1 MVHDTHAPPNPPEPA
16 KAVTG
21 APLQDWSQLDP
32 KRWLALAVI
41 LIAAFMDL
49 LDATIVNVAI
59 PSMQDNLHARYSDI
73 EWIVAAYALA
83 FAALLITG
91 GRLGDIFGRKL
102 VFMTGVLGF
111 TVASVLCGL
120 SQTPGELIGARF
132 LQGAMAGLMVPQ
144 VLSIIH
150 VSFPPA
156 ERGKV
161 FGMFG
166 GIVGSASVF
175 GPILGGLLV
184 QWNVHNLHWRPIF
197 LVNLPVGLLA
207 LIPAYF
213 VIRESKSPSAPR
225 LDLFGMVLAIAAVVL
240 IVYPLTEGRSDGWPL
255 SGYLMMAA
263 AAPVLH
269 VFVLYE
275 RRRTARVGSP
285 LVVLSLFRQRSFDAG
300 LSVWLIFNVALSGFF
315 LVWTL
320 YMQIGLGW
328 TPIHSGLTGILFA
341 FGAAPAAGASVQ
353 ALTPKF
359 GRKVLMAG
367 ALLNAAGFAVFI
379 YMAAHYGTRITT
391 WEMIAPLL
399 ISGVGFGLVVAP
411 ITDLVLSDVPTAD
424 AGSASGLFST
434 VQQVGA
440 ALGIALIGVIFFSQL
455 NTQSHKAVDAVA
467 PKLRTTLS
475 AAGLPGP
482 AVDGLVADFG
492 TCIHDRAAATDPTA
506 TPASCQ
512 KNPQQMGVD
521 AATAS
526 KVTAI
531 LTSSGQSAAGEDFWR
546 GFGVTL
552 VWMIGDLFLVF
563 LGMFALPKVLREIDP
578 AEKTWA

>member
-1 MVHDTHAPPNPPEPA
+1 MVHDTHAPPNPSEPA
-16 KAVTG
+16 KTVTG

-59 PSMQDNLHARYSDI
+59 PSMQTNLNARYSDI
-73 EWIVAAYALA
+73 EWIVAAYALS
-83 FAALLITG
+83 FAATLITG

-102 VFMTGVLGF
+102 IFMLGVLGF
-111 TVASVLCGL
+111 TAASVLCGL
-120 SQTPGELIGARF
+120 AQSPGQLIGARF
-132 LQGAMAGLMVPQ
+132 VQGAMAGLMVPQ

-150 VSFPPA
+150 VTFPPG

-184 QWNVHNLHWRPIF
+184 QWNVADLHWRPIF
-197 LVNLPVGLLA
+197 LVNLPIGLLA

-213 VIRESKSPSAPR
+213 VIRESKSPTAPR
-225 LDLFGMVLAIAAVVL
+225 LDLFGMVLAIAAVIL
-240 IVYPLTEGRSDGWPL
+240 IAYPLTEGRSEGWPL

-263 AAPVLH
+263 AAPVLI

-275 RRRTARVGSP
+275 RWRTGRAGSP
-285 LVVLSLFRQRSFDAG
+285 LVVLSLFRRRSFDAG

-328 TPIHSGLTGILFA
+328 TPVHSGLTGILFA

-353 ALTPKF
+353 VLTPKF

-379 YMAAHYGTRITT
+379 YMVAHYGTGITT
-391 WEMIAPLL
+391 WEMVPPLL
-399 ISGVGFGLVVAP
+399 IAGVGFGLVVAP
-411 ITDLVLSDVPTAD
+411 ITDLVLSDVPTED

-455 NTQSHKAVDAVA
+455 NTQSGKAVDAVA
-467 PKLRTTLS
+467 PKLRATLS
-475 AAGLPGP
+475 AAGLPAP

-492 TCIHDRAAATDPTA
+492 TCIRDRAAATDPTA

-512 KNPQQMGVD
+512 KDPAQMGVD

-526 KVTAI
+526 KVTGI
-531 LTSSGQSAAGEDFWR
+531 LAEGGQSAAGEDFWR

-563 LGMFALPKVLREIDP
+563 LGMFALPKALREIDP
-578 AEKTWA
+578 AEKAWA